1 MDRITFNFEKL
12 KWENITVEQVKLW
25 ESAYPDCDVVDI
37 LTKKMPV
44 WMDANLQKAHKKNY
58 KRFIVNWLSRQQD
71 RYGQFKNPSGGER
84 TQAGLRISNRR
95 VEG

>member
-1 MDRITFNFEKL
+1 MIENNKITFNFSTL
-12 KWENITVEQVKLW
+12 QWEGITVDQVKLW

-44 WMDANLQKAHKKNY
+44 WMDANRKKANKKNY

-71 RYGQFKNPSGGER
+71 RYQQF
-84 TQAGLRISNRR
+84 NRR
-95 VEG
+95 LQ